1 MGGSQRVLVK
11 KWLINKPLHI
21 ILSLFSFERLP
32 NQTKPKHSVKLE
44 TSEEVDVVYI
54 YLCKD
59 MQRRG
64 FEDVAQLTDRRRQVE
79 VQQKRQKEK
88 KEMLGA
94 KQGLGKERQKM
105 KNRKKAWKYWELAR
119 PFYINILHLQLSPS

>member
-1 MGGSQRVLVK
+1 M
-11 KWLINKPLHI
+11 
-21 ILSLFSFERLP
+21 
-32 NQTKPKHSVKLE
+32 
-44 TSEEVDVVYI
+44 VYI

-59 MQRRG
+59 MQRGG

-105 KNRKKAWKYWELAR
+105 KNRKKA
-119 PFYINILHLQLSPS
+119 

>member
-1 MGGSQRVLVK
+1 M
-11 KWLINKPLHI
+11 
-21 ILSLFSFERLP
+21 LSLFSFERLP

-59 MQRRG
+59 MQRGG

-105 KNRKKAWKYWELAR
+105 KNRKKA
-119 PFYINILHLQLSPS
+119 